1 VPGVDEQESFKGGE
15 TNSGMTEKEKAT
27 LSAIADLFL
36 IKKGIFLP
44 DVQERVVEIF
54 AEKDE
59 LISSLEAKLEIMQ
72 DLFNA
77 AVAKNKV
84 LGDEITS
91 LRDQVAELTYKNGYL
106 QEQVET
112 LKLTIQQLNKGKAGF

>member
-1 VPGVDEQESFKGGE
+1 MPGVDEQESFKGGE